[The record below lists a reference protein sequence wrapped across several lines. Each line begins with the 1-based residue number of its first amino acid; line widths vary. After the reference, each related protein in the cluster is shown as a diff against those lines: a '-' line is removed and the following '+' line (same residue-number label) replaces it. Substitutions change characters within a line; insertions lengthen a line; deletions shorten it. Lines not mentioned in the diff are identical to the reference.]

1 MTEGTLFSAKTVEE
15 AVAEG
20 LRSLGL
26 QQSQVDIEVVSRGSR
41 GLFGIGS
48 EPAQVR
54 ITPRRSAAPAA
65 PATPVAPATPA
76 ASTTPAA
83 PPAAPAAPAAPVTPP
98 AAPPVPAQTA
108 ETLPQTAPQTAPFQA
123 QERIKPTLS
132 SAGNDVRR
140 STDEG
145 DAGDGDE
152 DKGSDQQDGEPRE
165 EASEEELAA
174 LAVEL
179 LTETVRLMGFEASI
193 SASWQEPDA
202 DNDDRYLLLDL
213 EGRDL
218 GALIGR
224 RGETLGNLQYLLR
237 LMVNQRLHQWKNIVV
252 DVEQY
257 RQHRAEHLMQLAQRS
272 AEQVAKSGRPLSLE
286 PMPSNE
292 RRIIH
297 LALRDHALVY
307 TESSGEGERRK
318 IQILPRSRTGV

>member
-1 MTEGTLFSAKTVEE
+1 MTDGTLFTGKSVED
-15 AVAEG
+15 AVADG

-26 QQSQVDIEVVSRGSR
+26 TQEQAEIEVISRGSR

-54 ITPRRSAAPAA
+54 ITARTKAPAQETAAPAERE
-65 PATPVAPATPA
+65 TPA
-76 ASTTPAA
+76 AAQEAQAPVSTPAQA
-83 PPAAPAAPAAPVTPP
+83 PAQPSAAAVDTAPAASEKTAVQEPASTPAGFSDSDEEPAEEAPERG
-98 AAPPVPAQTA
+98 QTA
-108 ETLPQTAPQTAPFQA
+108 SQGT
-123 QERIKPTLS
+123 
-132 SAGNDVRR
+132 
-140 STDEG
+140 
-145 DAGDGDE
+145 GDE
-152 DKGSDQQDGEPRE
+152 PDDAEM
-165 EASEEELAA
+165 AA

-179 LTETVRLMGFEASI
+179 LTETVRLMGFEADVV
-193 SASWQEPDA
+193 ASWQEPDA
-202 DNDDRYLLLDL
+202 DNDEPYLLLNL
-213 EGRDL
+213 HGRDL

-272 AEQVAKSGRPLSLE
+272 AEQVAKTGRPLSLE
-286 PMPSNE
+286 PMPPNE

-297 LALRDHALVY
+297 LALRDNTTVY

-318 IQILPRSRTGV
+318 IQILPRRSS

>member
-54 ITPRRSAAPAA
+54 ITPRRVAPSGGTAGAPANAQHTPATPVTPVTPAA
-65 PATPVAPATPA
+65 PAEPLKQSTPLEAQESAPRPFAGADNGVRGAENETA
-76 ASTTPAA
+76 AS
-83 PPAAPAAPAAPVTPP
+83 
-98 AAPPVPAQTA
+98 
-108 ETLPQTAPQTAPFQA
+108 
-123 QERIKPTLS
+123 
-132 SAGNDVRR
+132 
-140 STDEG
+140 DEG
-145 DAGDGDE
+145 DDLDDSVTPESDDEMALPELEAGE
-152 DKGSDQQDGEPRE
+152 D
-165 EASEEELAA
+165 ELAA

-179 LTETVRLMGFEASI
+179 LTETVRLMGFEASVT
-193 SASWQEPDA
+193 ATWQEPDA

-257 RQHRAEHLMQLAQRS
+257 RQHRAEHLMQLALRS
-272 AEQVAKSGRPLSLE
+272 ADQVAKSGRPLSLE
-286 PMPSNE
+286 PMPPNE

-318 IQILPRSRTGV
+318 IQILPRSRPGA